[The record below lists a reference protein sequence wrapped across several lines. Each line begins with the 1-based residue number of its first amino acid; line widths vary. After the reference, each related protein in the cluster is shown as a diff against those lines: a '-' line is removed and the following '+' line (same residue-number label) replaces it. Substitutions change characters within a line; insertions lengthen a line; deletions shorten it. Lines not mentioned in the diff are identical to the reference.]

1 MKTFSRQYCNPS
13 FFLFIIISAYFL
25 IALLFYVQNMG
36 GDGLRLP
43 HNIICWGVMLF
54 ITLIAGYYIL
64 LRKKI
69 KLNDAT
75 TFFLIGASLMSLP
88 LLWGEKDVMIFALPR
103 FAGLWGGVCFYLAL
117 LQIPMRFSMKIRLII
132 VFVISALI
140 QACLSFWQL
149 IVTSPENFME
159 FLPGTRPYGI
169 FQQVNVLASFVATG
183 YACALWLLFQAK
195 TKRSCFLLLFATVV
209 FTVTLEILQSRAGM
223 YGVILYLALIL
234 LARYRPK
241 IKGVFIV
248 YIILVISTLLTI
260 HCLKHFGFV
269 ENFLRFVGSVDK
281 EGTSAE
287 RWRIITITLS
297 MIQKHP
303 LSGWG
308 YGSYE
313 FNLSRF
319 ALHHFDYLFGRVDNA
334 HNEFLFEWA
343 EGGVL
348 AISGMIFIVIG
359 YCYLLRRYS
368 PSQITLW
375 GLALPI
381 TFHMMVEYPLLLST
395 PHWMLLL
402 LICRLVTPENC
413 SIRRKNSKRYGMILL
428 SVGIIGV
435 LFMLTG
441 FRTGML
447 LTEFERNKMQD
458 FTAASTVLNPWAQ
471 WDRWQYDSHTSMLLR
486 YYQTHQAGL
495 LISYVDWGK
504 KYLMHKNDIRVFKNI
519 VQINR
524 IYPQQATTMWLQQQ
538 WYDYYQLVE
547 SSHKV
552 N

>member
-13 FFLFIIISAYFL
+13 FFLFSILSVYLL
-25 IALLFYVQNMG
+25 IVLSFYVPNMG

-54 ITLIAGYYIL
+54 LILMGGYYIL

-75 TFFLIGASLMSLP
+75 IFFIIGACLMSLP

-103 FAGLWGGVCFYLAL
+103 FAGLWGGVIFYLAL
-117 LQIPMRFSMKIRLII
+117 LQIPIRFSMKIRLII

-149 IVTSPENFME
+149 LVTSPDNFME

-183 YACALWLLFQAK
+183 YACALWLLFQVK

-241 IKGVFIV
+241 IKGVLIV

-260 HCLKHFGFV
+260 HCLKYFGLG
-269 ENFLRFVGSVDK
+269 EDFLRFVGSVDK

-308 YGSYE
+308 YGSYK

-343 EGGVL
+343 EGGIL
-348 AISGMIFIVIG
+348 ALSGMIFIIVG

-368 PSQITLW
+368 PSRIAMW
-375 GLALPI
+375 GLVLPI

-402 LICRLVTPENC
+402 LICRLVTSEKC
-413 SIRRKNSKRYGMILL
+413 STRKKNSHRDGIVLL
-428 SVGIIGV
+428 SVGVVGG

-441 FRTGML
+441 FRTGKL
-447 LTEFERNKMQD
+447 LTEFERHKMQD

-471 WDRWQYDSHTSMLLR
+471 WERWQYDSHTFMLLR
-486 YYQTHQAGL
+486 YYQTHQPEL
-495 LISYVDWGK
+495 LISYMDWGK
-504 KYLMHKNDIRVFKNI
+504 KYLMHRNDIRVFKNM
-519 VQINR
+519 VQINS

-547 SSHKV
+547 SAHKV

>member
-1 MKTFSRQYCNPS
+1 MNPFYRRYCNPS
-13 FFLFIIISAYFL
+13 FFLFLILGVYFL
-25 IALLFYVQNMG
+25 LVLLVYVPNMG

-43 HNIICWGVMLF
+43 HNMICWGVMLF
-54 ITLIAGYYIL
+54 ITLTSGYRIL

-69 KLNDAT
+69 KLNEAL
-75 TFFLIGASLMSLP
+75 TFFIIGACLMSLP
-88 LLWGEKDVMIFALPR
+88 LLWGKKDVMIFALPR
-103 FAGLWGGVCFYLAL
+103 FAGLWGGVLFYLAL
-117 LQIPMRFSMKIRLII
+117 LQIPMRSSMKIRLII

-140 QACLSFWQL
+140 QACLGFWQL
-149 IVTSPENFME
+149 LVASADNFME
-159 FLPGTRPYGI
+159 FLPDTRPYGI

-183 YACALWLLFQAK
+183 YACTLWLLFQAK
-195 TKRSCFLLLFATVV
+195 TKRSCFLLLIATVV

-223 YGVILYLALIL
+223 YGIILYLTLIL
-234 LARYRPK
+234 LVRHRPQ

-248 YIILVISTLLTI
+248 YIILVILTLLTI
-260 HCLKHFGFV
+260 HCLKSFGIA
-269 ENFLRFVGSVDK
+269 EHFLRFVGSVDK

-287 RWRIITITLS
+287 RWKIITITLS

-348 AISGMIFIVIG
+348 AISGMIFIVVG

-368 PSQITLW
+368 PSRIAMW
-375 GLALPI
+375 GLVLPI

-402 LICRLVTPENC
+402 LICRVVTSEKC
-413 SIRRKNSKRYGMILL
+413 STRKKNSYRDGSVLV
-428 SVGIIGV
+428 SVGVAGV

-441 FRTGML
+441 FLTGMS
-447 LTEFERNKMQD
+447 LTKFERNKMQD
-458 FTAASTVLNPWAQ
+458 FTEASTVFNPWAQ
-471 WDRWQYDSHTSMLLR
+471 WERWQYDSHTFMLLK
-486 YYQTHQAGL
+486 YYQTHQPEL

-504 KYLMHKNDIRVFKNI
+504 KYLMHRNDLRVFKNM
-519 VQINR
+519 VQINKM
-524 IYPQQATTMWLQQQ
+524 YPQQATTAWLQQQ
-538 WYDYYQLVE
+538 WYDYYQSVE
-547 SSHKV
+547 RAHEV